1 VLHKNNILINTL
13 IDENKS
19 QVILRIV
26 PVKIT
31 GKTTIETY
39 ALWVETSTTTLID
52 HQTAKCKVK
61 SLNAMTHLKKL
72 DLKYLEW
79 QMGQSGL
86 T

>member
-19 QVILRIV
+19 QVILRV